1 MCSCT
6 FTSQGCMVSHGN
18 QPALILAPFPRLL
31 SPQQEQNIKP
41 QFFAFRWLMLL
52 LSQEFLLPDVIRIW
66 DSLFADDNRFDF
78 LLLVCCAMLM

>member
-1 MCSCT
+1 MLVYIHISRLYGVTWQPASTDSCT
-6 FTSQGCMVSHGN
+6 FPT
-18 QPALILAPFPRLL
+18 PL

>member
-1 MCSCT
+1 MCLARTRVAGVMGCVALHG
-6 FTSQGCMVSHGN
+6 SQ
-18 QPALILAPFPRLL
+18 APHPTPL

-41 QFFAFRWLMLL
+41 QFFAFRWLTLL

>member
-1 MCSCT
+1 MYTHISRLYSVTWQPASTDSCT
-6 FTSQGCMVSHGN
+6 FPV
-18 QPALILAPFPRLL
+18 PLF
-31 SPQQEQNIKP
+31 PQQEQNIKP